1 MAHILRK
8 FYVLPLLLILSGCT
22 GLFFQPYQGH
32 ILEPDRIGLRY
43 EDVNFPSS
51 DGLTLHGWFLPAE
64 GRARGTV
71 LFLHG
76 NAENIST
83 HIGSVYWLPQE
94 GYNVFLFDYRGY
106 GDSQG
111 MPTLRGAIDD
121 TESAL
126 RVLLSRPDVD
136 PSRVIIFGQSL
147 GGALATHVAAHSP
160 HRLQLKA
167 LIIDSTFSSY
177 RSIAREVLG
186 TMWFAWPFQWPLS
199 LTVTDAYSPLKAM
212 PQVSPVPVLIIHS
225 EKDPVIGVHH
235 AHRLFEAARE
245 PKGLWVLPNGLHI
258 QTLSKTE
265 NRAVFVKHLETL
277 LGTPARGQPV
287 KAIDRR

>member
-1 MAHILRK
+1 MLRNL
-8 FYVLPLLLILSGCT
+8 YALLLVLSLSGCT
-22 GLFFQPYQGH
+22 GLFFQPYRGH
-32 ILEPDRIGLRY
+32 ILEPNRIGLQY
-43 EDVNFPSS
+43 EDVRFPSS
-51 DGLTLHGWFLPAE
+51 DGLMLHGWFLPAE
-64 GRARGTV
+64 GQARGTV

-106 GDSQG
+106 GDSEG

-126 RVLLSRPDVD
+126 RVLLARPDVD
-136 PSRVIIFGQSL
+136 PARIIVFGQSL
-147 GGALATHVAAHSP
+147 GGALATYMAAHSP
-160 HRLQLKA
+160 QRLQIKA

-186 TMWFAWPFQWPLS
+186 TIWFAWPFQFPLS
-199 LTVTDAYSPLKAM
+199 FTVSDAYSPLKAI
-212 PQVSPVPVLIIHS
+212 PRVSPIPVLIIHS

-235 AHRLFEAARE
+235 ANRLFKAAKE
-245 PKGLWVLPNGLHI
+245 PKELWLLPNGLHI

-265 NRAVFVKHLETL
+265 NRGVFVKHLDTL
-277 LGTPARGQPV
+277 LGNRPLGQTV
-287 KAIDRR
+287 KARDAR

>member
-1 MAHILRK
+1 MLRNLYAL
-8 FYVLPLLLILSGCT
+8 FFVLMLSGCT

-32 ILEPDRIGLRY
+32 VLEPDRIGLKY
-43 EDVNFPSS
+43 EDVHFPSS

-64 GRARGTV
+64 GPARGTV

-83 HIGSVYWLPQE
+83 HIGSVYWLPRE
-94 GYNVFLFDYRGY
+94 GYNAFLFDYRGY

-111 MPTLRGAIDD
+111 VPTLRGAIDD

-126 RVLLSRPDVD
+126 RVLLARPDVD
-136 PSRVIIFGQSL
+136 AGRVIVFGQSL
-147 GGALATHVAAHSP
+147 GGALATYVAAHSP
-160 HRLQLKA
+160 QRLQIKA
-167 LIIDSTFSSY
+167 LIIDSTFSTY

-186 TMWFAWPFQWPLS
+186 TIWFAWPIQWPLS
-199 LTVTDAYSPLKAM
+199 FTVSDTYSPLEAI
-212 PQVSPVPVLIIHS
+212 PHVSPVPVLIIHS

-235 AHRLFEAARE
+235 ARRLFDAAKD
-245 PKGLWVLPNGLHI
+245 PKELWILPNGLHI

-265 NRAVFVKHLETL
+265 NRGVFVKHLETL
-277 LGTPARGQPV
+277 LEARPIGQTT
-287 KAIDRR
+287 KARDPH

>member
-1 MAHILRK
+1 MLRK
-8 FYVLPLLLILSGCT
+8 LCVLPLLLMLSGCT

-43 EDVNFPSS
+43 ENVHFPSS

-111 MPTLRGAIDD
+111 IPTLRGAIDD

-126 RVLLSRPDVD
+126 QALLARPDID
-136 PSRVIIFGQSL
+136 PTRIILFGQSL
-147 GGALATHVAAHSP
+147 GGALATYVAAHSP
-160 HRLQLKA
+160 QRLHLKA

-186 TMWFAWPFQWPLS
+186 TIWFTWPLQWPLS
-199 LTVTDAYSPLKAM
+199 FTVSDAYSPLEAI
-212 PQVSPVPVLIIHS
+212 PHVSPVPLLIIHS

-235 AHRLFEAARE
+235 ARRLFEAAKD
-245 PKGLWVLPNGLHI
+245 PKELWILPNGLHI
-258 QTLSKTE
+258 QTLNKAE
-265 NRAVFVKHLETL
+265 NRAVFVGHLESL
-277 LGTPARGQPV
+277 LRAPPGGQAV
-287 KAIDRR
+287 KTVAPR